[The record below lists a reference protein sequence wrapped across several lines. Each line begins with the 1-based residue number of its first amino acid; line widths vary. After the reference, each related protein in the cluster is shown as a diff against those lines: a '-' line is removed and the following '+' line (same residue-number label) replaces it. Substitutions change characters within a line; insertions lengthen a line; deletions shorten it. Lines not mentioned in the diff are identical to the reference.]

1 MCLWKCFTI
10 KTNKISEL
18 LICMDA
24 TNPQSDRFPTAN
36 GGKHLFRGWE
46 VTVGNL

>member
-10 KTNKISEL
+10 KTNEISEL
-18 LICMDA
+18 LISMDA
-24 TNPQSDRFPTAN
+24 TNPQPDRLCEN